1 MTVISSAP
9 LNLIV
14 SIVAVGILATVLRV
28 AYMAAGGRL
37 EEIPATKQVD
47 TPYDLE
53 RAA

>member
-1 MTVISSAP
+1 MISSAL

-14 SIVAVGILATVLRV
+14 SIVAVGILATVMRV
-28 AYMAAGGRL
+28 AYLAAGRRSD
-37 EEIPATKQVD
+37 ETHATTQVD

>member
-1 MTVISSAP
+1 MISSAL

-14 SIVAVGILATVLRV
+14 STVAVGLLVTVLRV
-28 AYMAAGGRL
+28 AYLMAGTRI
-37 EEIPATKQVD
+37 EETADKAQVD